1 MPVQTIAITM
11 GEPTGIGPEVIVR
24 ALDATRELP
33 DLKLLVIGNKNI
45 ITQTAA
51 GLGIALP
58 GSVTISEPEPRPATA
73 PEPVQ
78 YILTAVKLA
87 MAKKVSAVVTG
98 PVSKEIINKA
108 GYPFEGHTE
117 LLARQ
122 TNSRKTV
129 MLFSVA
135 ERSPD
140 SHRGVKNLKVAL
152 ATRHLAYKKVPLN
165 LSADNILTTITLTAD
180 GLKEYFGLYAPRIA
194 VCGLN
199 PHAGEG
205 GLLGREEKEFI
216 IPAVER
222 AKKDG
227 ILAFGPWPADSVF
240 HRALNGEFDAVVALY
255 HDQGIIPV
263 KTVSF
268 YEAVQVTLGL
278 PFIRTSVAHG
288 TAFDIAGKGTAN
300 PSSMIEAVK
309 LAAEM
314 ANRKRGLF

>member
-1 MPVQTIAITM
+1 MSEQTIAITM

-24 ALDATRELP
+24 ALDAQPISQLP
-33 DLKLLVIGNKNI
+33 GLKLLVIGNKAI
-45 ITQTAA
+45 IARTASD
-51 GLGIALP
+51 LGITLP
-58 GSVTISEPEPRPATA
+58 GSVSISEPAPRPATA

-87 MAKKVSAVVTG
+87 MENKVSAVVTG

-129 MLFSVA
+129 MLFC
-135 ERSPD
+135 
-140 SHRGVKNLKVAL
+140 VKNLKVAL

-165 LSADNILTTITLTAD
+165 LSADNILTTVTLTSE

-205 GLLGREEKEFI
+205 GLLGKEEKEFI

-222 AKKDG
+222 AKKEG

-300 PSSMIEAVK
+300 PSSMIAAVK

-314 ANRKRGLF
+314 ANRKSGLF